1 MAAPRRIVSLLPSAT
16 EIVADLG
23 ALDRLVG
30 RSAEC
35 AYPQAVR
42 DLPVVTAARID
53 TEALPS
59 AAIDAAVRESMLEG
73 RSLYSVDAGLLERLR
88 PDLVITQD
96 LCRVCA
102 VSSHELRDLESLDVP
117 TLALDPR
124 TLAGIEASVR
134 MLAAGLGVEDAGEAV
149 ALGFRARIDAVR
161 RVVRGRERPRVVV
174 LEWLD
179 PPFAAGHWVPEMVQ
193 AAGGEEQ
200 LGHAGE
206 PSRAVTWDAVREAEP
221 DLVVLAP
228 CGFTAERAA
237 QEAAGMPALDC
248 RVVAVHGDAFFS
260 RPAPRV
266 ADGVAQL
273 AHLLHPGALADPGL
287 PALPPANGVTP
298 A

>member
-1 MAAPRRIVSLLPSAT
+1 
-16 EIVADLG
+16 
-23 ALDRLVG
+23 VG

-35 AYPQAVR
+35 AFPDAVR
-42 DLPVVTAARID
+42 ALPVVTAARVD

-59 AAIDAAVRESMLEG
+59 GAIDAAVRESLLDG

-102 VSSHELRDLESLDVP
+102 VSSHELRDLAALDVP
-117 TLALDPR
+117 TLTLDPR
-124 TLAGIEASVR
+124 TLAGIGETVR
-134 MLAAGLGVEDAGEAV
+134 TVATRLAEDGAGARVADA
-149 ALGFRARIDAVR
+149 FRARIEAVR
-161 RVVRGRERPRVVV
+161 RAVAGRPRPRVVV

-179 PPFAAGHWVPEMVQ
+179 PPFAAGHWVPEMVE
-193 AAGGEEQ
+193 AAGGDER
-200 LGHAGE
+200 LGRAGE
-206 PSRAVTWDAVREAEP
+206 PSRPVSWDDVRAAAPE
-221 DLVVLAP
+221 LVVLAP

-237 QEAAGMPALDC
+237 REAAGMPELGC

-266 ADGVAQL
+266 ADGISQL
-273 AHLLHPGALADPGL
+273 AHLLHPDAVPDPGL
-287 PALPPANGVTP
+287 PALVPARGVSR